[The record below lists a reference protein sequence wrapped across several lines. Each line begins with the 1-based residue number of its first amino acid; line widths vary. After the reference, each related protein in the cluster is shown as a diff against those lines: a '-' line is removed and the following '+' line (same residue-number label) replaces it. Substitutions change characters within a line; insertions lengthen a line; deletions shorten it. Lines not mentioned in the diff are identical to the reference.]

1 LKAGKTRNL
10 IYLLSVIIFILGG
23 CMPAVKEVA
32 LPPLAPTPLP
42 SPPPPP
48 PPLVL
53 TPEEDIPAFQDDMDL
68 DSLRQAALKSL
79 RYLERLPVT
88 ESFRFGDDIYS
99 RDEVIDSVRTLLEI
113 INAGAAPEDFA
124 RLVKENFSF
133 YQSSGRTGQ
142 GDVLFTGYYLPVLKG
157 SRLRT
162 GGYLYPLYRRPDDML
177 YVNLQ
182 DFGLDYPQKTLVGR
196 PYKGRLVPYYTRREI
211 DYQGVL
217 QGKGLELLYLADP
230 IEVFFLQIQ
239 GSGRIEL
246 EDGKSLFAQY
256 QAKNGRPY
264 RSIGN
269 LFIEEGK
276 MEPSEVSLFSLK
288 DYLKKY
294 PEEQE
299 RILCY
304 NQSYVFFRLAEDGPR
319 GCLGEILTPGR
330 SIATDSQILPRGAIA
345 LIIAEKPALD
355 NNGGIERWTSFT
367 RLVLNQDTGGAI
379 KGPGRVDIFWGSGP
393 YAEAAAGNL
402 KHTGRLFFLVKKR
415 AGINPDTK
423 RKEVTP

>member
-1 LKAGKTRNL
+1 
-10 IYLLSVIIFILGG
+10 
-23 CMPAVKEVA
+23 M
-32 LPPLAPTPLP
+32 
-42 SPPPPP
+42 
-48 PPLVL
+48 
-53 TPEEDIPAFQDDMDL
+53 

-79 RYLERLPVT
+79 RYLERLPAT

-99 RDEVIDSVRTLLEI
+99 RDEVIDSVRRLVEI
-113 INAGAAPEDFA
+113 INTSAAPEDFA
-124 RLVKENFSF
+124 RLVRENFSF
-133 YQSSGRTGQ
+133 YRSTGRTGQ

-162 GGYLYPLYRRPDDML
+162 GGYVYPLYRRPDDMF

-182 DFGLDYPQKTLVGR
+182 DFGLDYPEKTLVGR

-239 GSGRIEL
+239 GSGRVEL
-246 EDGKSLFAQY
+246 GDGESVFAQY

-269 LFIEEGK
+269 LFIAEGK

-294 PEEQE
+294 PDEQE

-304 NQSYVFFRLAEDGPR
+304 NESYVFFQLAEDGPR

-330 SIATDSQILPRGAIA
+330 SIATDSRVFPRGAIA
-345 LIIAEKPALD
+345 MIIAEKPGLD
-355 NNGGIERWTSFT
+355 NSGIKTWTSFT

-393 YAEAAAGNL
+393 YAELAAGNL

-415 AGINPDTK
+415 EGINPDTK